1 MRALWEGAIS
11 FGLIHIPVKLYTAS
25 QDRPMKFSMVR
36 EKDLCPV
43 GYVRVCK
50 DSGEEV
56 PWDQVVKGYEYQKGD
71 IVILHDEDFKM
82 ADSKK
87 SEVIE
92 INDFVDAKEID
103 PMYYEKPYYVGPEHK
118 SDKVYNLLVEALK
131 KSNKVGIG
139 TFVMR
144 NKEQLVGLKAEKDML
159 VLNILRF
166 NDEIKK
172 PSEDVK
178 SHRTELSEKEL
189 MMAIQLID
197 SMSGHF
203 KPEKYHDT
211 YYEKLEELIDAKA
224 HGKKLKNKKFPKPK
238 STAVPDLMA
247 TLKASLQA
255 THKKKK
261 KKAKA

>member
-1 MRALWEGAIS
+1 MRAIWEGAIS
-11 FGLIHIPVKLYTAS
+11 FGLIHIPVKLYTAA
-25 QDRPMKFSMVR
+25 QDRPMKFQMVR

-50 DSGEEV
+50 ATGEEV

-71 IVILHDEDFKM
+71 IVILHDEDFQK

-92 INDFVDAKEID
+92 IKDFVDAKEID
-103 PMYYEKPYYVGPEHK
+103 SKYYEKPYFVGPEHK

-144 NKEQLVGLKAEKDML
+144 NKEQLVGLKAEGEML
-159 VLNILRF
+159 ILNILRF
-166 NDEIKK
+166 NDELKT
-172 PSEDVK
+172 PATDVK
-178 SHRTELSEKEL
+178 PEHSELSEKEL

-211 YYEKLEELIDAKA
+211 YYEKLEEVVDAKV
-224 HGKKLKNKKFPKPK
+224 HGKKIKAPKITKFK
-238 STAVPDLMA
+238 STEVSDLMA

-255 THKKKK
+255 THKKKTST
-261 KKAKA
+261 KA